1 MIMSPYALSHR
12 SVIVG
17 CGHYL
22 PQNVVTNEELSK
34 TVDTTHEWIVERTG
48 IHQRHFAAHGELTSD
63 MAFDAAKK
71 ALKMA
76 GIDGQDLDLIVLA
89 TTTPDLTFPSTA
101 TKVQAMLGNTKG
113 LAFDV
118 FAVCAGYLVALNVAD
133 NFIRL
138 GQAKTALVIGA
149 ERLSSLL
156 DMQDRSTC
164 VLFGD
169 GAGAT
174 VLKAFDA
181 QETDRGIIGIHM
193 QSDGN
198 YRHILCTDGGVAST
212 GTPGKVFMEGRE
224 VFRHAVTKLA
234 DSADATL
241 THYQVDPKDL
251 DWLIP
256 HQANIRI
263 IEGMAKKLHMSMDK
277 VITTVHKHAN
287 TSAASIPLALSCALE
302 EGRIKEGDLI
312 LHEAIGGGL
321 VWGSALLRF

>member
-1 MIMSPYALSHR
+1 MTMTSYTATNR
-12 SVIVG
+12 SLIVG

-22 PQNVVTNEELSK
+22 PQNIVTNEELSK

-48 IHQRHFAAHGELTSD
+48 IHQRHFAAKGELTSD
-63 MAFDAAKK
+63 MAFAAAKK
-71 ALKMA
+71 ALAMA
-76 GIDGQDLDLIVLA
+76 DMDGADIDLIVLA

-113 LAFDV
+113 FAFDV
-118 FAVCAGYLVALNVAD
+118 AAVCAGYLVALNVAD

-138 GQAKTALVIGA
+138 GQTKSALVIGA
-149 ERLSSLL
+149 ERLSGLL
-156 DMQDRSTC
+156 DMNDRSTC

-174 VLKAFDA
+174 VLRATSTQD
-181 QETDRGIIGIHM
+181 TDRGIIGVHM

-198 YRHILCTDGGVAST
+198 FRHILCTDGGVAST

-234 DSADATL
+234 DSADKTL
-241 THYQVDPKDL
+241 SHYQVDPKDL

-263 IEGMAKKLHMSMDK
+263 IDGMAKKLNMSMEK

-287 TSAASIPLALSCALE
+287 TSAASIPLALSCAVE
-302 EGRIKEGDLI
+302 EGKIKEGDLI